1 MPRAS
6 TEKLTDES
14 PMPFGKYKGLKLI
27 DVPAFVLI
35 FLYDNDLKEGPLRD
49 YIEDNLQALK
59 KEK

>member
-14 PMPFGKYKGLKLI
+14 IFPFGKYKGQKLI
-27 DVPAFVLI
+27 DVPVSYLI
-35 FLYDNDLKEGPLRD
+35 FLYDHDLKEGPLLD
-49 YIEDNLQALK
+49 YIKDNLDALK